1 LTTPGA
7 AATVA
12 ATVEVAVVT
21 VFAAVPTTVAAA
33 AVAVSM
39 TVGVLLGGGEGGGGG
54 VLPVSGTDADP
65 LDEVG
70 DPDPLDEVGRALGS
84 ARSGADEP
92 CSAATVVVAVPIGLA
107 VVDASTLPP
116 GTLPPPALR
125 GC

>member
-33 AVAVSM
+33 AVAVST
-39 TVGVLLGGGEGGGGG
+39 TVGVLLGGGEGGGG

-84 ARSGADEP
+84 VCSGADEP
-92 CSAATVVVAVPIGLA
+92 CSDAIVVAVPIGLA

-116 GTLPPPALR
+116 GTVPPPALR